1 MPTNCGRWVGSVPTD
16 AGVLPCL
23 ASEPARASTKII
35 GRNRPNTIARPS
47 AVLYQSV
54 LTVIPANA
62 EPLLLAAEVN
72 AYSTS
77 DRPCGPVLSMPA
89 RWPGRAI
96 ATAVPV
102 STMSGVI
109 RK

>member
-1 MPTNCGRWVGSVPTD
+1 M
-16 AGVLPCL
+16 
-23 ASEPARASTKII
+23 
-35 GRNRPNTIARPS
+35 
-47 AVLYQSV
+47 
-54 LTVIPANA
+54 PANA
-62 EPLLLAAEVN
+62 EPLLLAAEVK

-89 RWPGRAI
+89 RCPGIAI

-102 STMSGVI
+102 STISGVT